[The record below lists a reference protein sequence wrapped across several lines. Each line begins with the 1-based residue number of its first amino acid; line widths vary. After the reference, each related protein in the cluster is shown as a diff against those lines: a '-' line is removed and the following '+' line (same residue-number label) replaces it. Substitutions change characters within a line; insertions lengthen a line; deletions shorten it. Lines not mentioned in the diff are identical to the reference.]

1 MKTAYLS
8 SYSLHKLWEL
18 VYVCFLGFFAIK
30 EILWVLG
37 LLSNV
42 FGVMSFDFFS
52 TMIKSDNKNKR
63 SVRR

>member
-1 MKTAYLS
+1 M
-8 SYSLHKLWEL
+8 
-18 VYVCFLGFFAIK
+18 YVVVFLFFFVLFFFAIK

-42 FGVMSFDFFS
+42 FEIMSFDFFS